1 MAVVSAS
8 SMPRGICSRWRNIPA
23 LIRTSEIRPT
33 LPKVLVTGGA
43 GFIGS
48 HVADLFLAKG
58 FDVTVVDDLSSG
70 KRENLPPAA
79 RFHELSVTSRE
90 FAQLV
95 SDQNFDVIAH
105 LASQIDVRKSVSD
118 PITDA
123 TINILGTLNLMEAL
137 RKTDAKTR
145 VVFTST
151 GGVLYGDFT
160 TPPNVETYPKDPE
173 SPYAITK
180 LSIEYYLAYYGRVHN
195 RDSVSVRFG
204 NVYGPRQDPHGEAGV
219 VAIFCGRILN
229 NLPLTVFGD
238 GLQTRDYVYVGDVAR
253 AVWLAATKPLPE
265 KGRLDE
271 RAFNI
276 GTGAGTSV
284 LEIARLLK
292 DVAESNV
299 PIEFAPRRPGEQQE
313 SFVDARKAREKLGW
327 IPETP
332 LAVGLEQTYHWFAS
346 RMIGAQT

>member
-1 MAVVSAS
+1 M
-8 SMPRGICSRWRNIPA
+8 
-23 LIRTSEIRPT
+23 
-33 LPKVLVTGGA
+33 PKVLVTGGA

-70 KRENLPPAA
+70 KRENLPDKA
-79 RFHELSVTSRE
+79 RFHEIGVNSKE
-90 FAQLV
+90 FAKLV
-95 SDQNFDVIAH
+95 RDGRFDVIAH
-105 LASQIDVRKSVSD
+105 LAGQIDVRKSVAD
-118 PITDA
+118 PIVDA

-137 RKTDAKTR
+137 KQSDAKAR

-151 GGVLYGDFT
+151 GGVLYGDFN

-173 SPYAITK
+173 SPYAIAK
-180 LSIEYYLAYYGRVHN
+180 LSIEHYLAYYGRVHQQ
-195 RDSVSVRFG
+195 DAVAVRFG

-219 VAIFCGRILN
+219 VAIFCGRILDKR
-229 NLPLTVFGD
+229 PLTVFGD

-265 KGRLDE
+265 KGRLDA

-276 GTGAGTSV
+276 GTGEGTSV
-284 LEIARLLK
+284 LEIAKLLQAAARS
-292 DVAESNV
+292 DR

-313 SFVDARKAREKLGW
+313 SFVDPGKARDLLGW
-327 IPETP
+327 VPEVA
-332 LAVGLEQTYHWFAS
+332 LAEGLAKTYAWFVRGTNRVTS
-346 RMIGAQT
+346 